1 MTENVIISI
10 KGKQLY
16 EEQEPD
22 GMELV
27 TAGTLE
33 VDPEGGYKLSY
44 QETEL
49 TGMEGTQ
56 TVFRIRG
63 KQVTLSREGGVNS
76 VMVFEEGM
84 RHVSM
89 YETPFGALEIG
100 INTRRM
106 KNRMDATGGELEID
120 YAIEVDHAVTG
131 QNLFQI
137 KVKQAPKLKQ

>member
-10 KGKQLY
+10 KSQQLF
-16 EEQEPD
+16 EDREPD

-33 VDPEGGYKLSY
+33 TEEDNGYKLSY
-44 QETEL
+44 QESEL
-49 TGMEGTQ
+49 TGMEGTK

-63 KQVTLSREGGVNS
+63 KQVTLTREGGVNS
-76 VMVFEEGM
+76 MMVFEEGM

-89 YETPFGALEIG
+89 YETPFGALSVG
-100 INTRRM
+100 INTKRM
-106 KNRMDATGGELEID
+106 KNAISADGGELEIN

-131 QNLFQI
+131 QNLFHIQ
-137 KVKQAPKLKQ
+137 VKQAPKLKQ

>member
-10 KGKQLY
+10 KGRQLY
-16 EEQEPD
+16 DEQEPD

-44 QETEL
+44 QESEL

-63 KQVTLSREGGVNS
+63 KQVTLTREGGVNS
-76 VMVFEEGM
+76 MMVFEEGM

-89 YETPFGALEIG
+89 YETPFGALAIG

-106 KNRMDATGGELEID
+106 KNEMNATGGELEID
-120 YAIEVDHAVTG
+120 YAIEIDHAVTG

>member
-22 GMELV
+22 GIELV
-27 TAGTLE
+27 TAGALE
-33 VDPEGGYKLSY
+33 PDPEGGYRLSY

-49 TGMEGTQ
+49 TGMQGTQ

-63 KQVTLSREGGVNS
+63 KQVTLTREGGVNS
-76 VMVFEEGM
+76 MMVFEEGM

-89 YETPFGALEIG
+89 YETPFGAIAIG

-106 KNRMDATGGELEID
+106 KNEISAAGGDLEID

-131 QNLFQI
+131 QNLFRI
-137 KVKQAPKLKQ
+137 HVERAPGLKQ